1 MASPCDLGGRGVL
14 VTRPAGQAAGL
25 CRLIEQ
31 AGGRAI
37 AFPTIEI
44 LPPADPGPPRSLL
57 SQAWD
62 LLIFVSRNAV
72 DHALTLL
79 PGGRLPEG
87 SRLAAVGAAT
97 ADALA
102 AAGRAPDLVPHARF
116 DSESLLGLPQL
127 QDLSGERVL
136 IVRGA
141 GGRPLLGDTLTA
153 RGAEV
158 AYAEVYRRVLP
169 KADAADLVARWSTDV
184 KLVTATSG
192 EVLDNLIALVGADGR
207 GPLLATP
214 LVVVSERTAEAARTL
229 GFTGLEVA
237 ERADDEAVLA
247 AICRIAGS

>member
-1 MASPCDLGGRGVL
+1 VL

-192 EVLDNLIALVGADGR
+192 EVLDNLIALVGAEGR

>member
-192 EVLDNLIALVGADGR
+192 EVLDNLIALVGAEGR